1 MSGSLK
7 RKFVDEIND
16 EFEIL
21 CEDFYYFFTKPN
33 KERVYLPFDQQKIY
47 LEKFVNEGKKIKNIN
62 RAIEILV
69 ENIWFSSRYFHEY
82 YKEYQI
88 IFEPLLRA
96 FGKIRLSYIMYCC
109 DFKFKKI
116 NNNEQDELYVF
127 DLAIENQ
134 DIWEGLKS
142 FNYFKQ
148 YIEIDNVDD
157 QIKNLFDSLV

>member
-69 ENIWFSSRYFHEY
+69 ENIWFSSRYFHEF
-82 YKEYQI
+82 YKEY
-88 IFEPLLRA
+88 
-96 FGKIRLSYIMYCC
+96 
-109 DFKFKKI
+109 
-116 NNNEQDELYVF
+116 
-127 DLAIENQ
+127 
-134 DIWEGLKS
+134 
-142 FNYFKQ
+142 
-148 YIEIDNVDD
+148 
-157 QIKNLFDSLV
+157 

>member
-1 MSGSLK
+1 
-7 RKFVDEIND
+7 
-16 EFEIL
+16 
-21 CEDFYYFFTKPN
+21 
-33 KERVYLPFDQQKIY
+33 
-47 LEKFVNEGKKIKNIN
+47 
-62 RAIEILV
+62 
-69 ENIWFSSRYFHEY
+69 
-82 YKEYQI
+82 
-88 IFEPLLRA
+88 
-96 FGKIRLSYIMYCC
+96 MYCC

-116 NNNEQDELYVF
+116 NIDEQDELYVF